1 LRKPVG
7 QPKRFVCHEFKR
19 PNGNM
24 TLKSISLRYQLIKTS
39 REGKEEKQE
48 QEEDADEDHQIETTT
63 TTTTTIRRWIQ
74 KKKKNEK

>member
-1 LRKPVG
+1 
-7 QPKRFVCHEFKR
+7 
-19 PNGNM
+19 M

-63 TTTTTIRRWIQ
+63 TIRRWIQ